1 MLKSQEKVE
10 IQICRNEGSDGQI
23 SCTILT
29 EALVDQKNAGCA
41 AIEFEDYIPRHEKV
55 VFQNGENSKII
66 EIALV
71 NEKVPQISDKNK
83 MMKID
88 EDDESRDEIE
98 ELDEVLDVIFKVKI
112 EKAEPEGVKISKKNV
127 CFVTIVQN
135 DEAHKQ
141 EDEQIRLLKYF
152 VESKEPTWLQ
162 QFSLAV
168 QLGPVID
175 SDNLIVDE
183 VSLMEALTHFAT
195 VGWKV
200 LFSLVPPAK
209 MGGGIPAFI
218 IALSFIGIVTAI
230 VGEVATVLGCV
241 IGLKSSVTAITIV
254 AIGTSLPDTFASK
267 VAAQTSKYADS
278 AVGNVTGSN
287 SVNVFLGLGLPW
299 VIAATWSK
307 NNDMKYVVPAGS
319 LAFSVMLF
327 LITSTICFIILILR
341 RCIIG
346 GELGGPPVSKY
357 ISAVILVCL
366 WLIYVSFS
374 AINAYGGFD

>member
-327 LITSTICFIILILR
+327 LITSMICFIILILR